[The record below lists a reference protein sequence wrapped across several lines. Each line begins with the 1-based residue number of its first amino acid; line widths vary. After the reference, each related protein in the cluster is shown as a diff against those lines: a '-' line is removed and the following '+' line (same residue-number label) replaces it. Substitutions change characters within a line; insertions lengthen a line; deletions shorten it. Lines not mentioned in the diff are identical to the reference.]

1 MAFGGIITLF
11 VGLTVGVVLVG
22 SVVLPTINNTGTS
35 GWDSSVTTFFKT
47 LLPIVVV
54 SSLILIVLQ

>member
-35 GWDSSVTTFFKT
+35 GWDSSVVTFFKT